1 MRNHFAWFS
10 HKMWQ
15 GPLEAMLTQ
24 RRGFSDLREGEWARP
39 TFPSCSLTSSER
51 SHAHTWPLQRSLR
64 LRHPEESKVAL
75 IKAPATSN
83 TTANNHPLAR
93 EVMNRGMRAA
103 EGLLLARPQV
113 AGDMLPMPKAWVVR
127 DLGRHT
133 LEGMQEEVQE
143 AEEEEEEEE
152 EEECDTLGVGL
163 AISLTKVGGVQWIK
177 SLLPSIS
184 RNGPLQLQGSRH

>member
-1 MRNHFAWFS
+1 
-10 HKMWQ
+10 
-15 GPLEAMLTQ
+15 MLTQ
-24 RRGFSDLREGEWARP
+24 RRGFSDLREGGWARQ
-39 TFPSCSLTSSER
+39 TFPSFSLTSSER

-64 LRHPEESKVAL
+64 PRHPEESKVAL

-93 EVMNRGMRAA
+93 EVMSRGVPAA

-127 DLGRHT
+127 DLGRQT

-143 AEEEEEEEE
+143 EQEEQEEEQEGEQ
-152 EEECDTLGVGL
+152 ECDTLGVGP
-163 AISLTKVGGVQWIK
+163 AISLTKVEGVQWIK